1 MSANAARFGQIV
13 RARRL
18 ALGDL
23 TQIDVWR
30 RGGPSNS
37 TLTAIEGGEWK
48 PNGSTFR
55 KLDAA
60 LEWEPGSAR
69 RAWDGGQPTPATPRP
84 EAPAHRRTAVDASD
98 AEIVAEVAR
107 RMSVA
112 REERNHGRDAAATT
126 RAGGSPA
133 IPREQIV
140 EHVTAALEQ
149 YFKDAD
155 RVLERQTSRRARDAL
170 LAQLRTGLVLD
181 LSDRLAGERPD
192 SGTNVG

>member
-1 MSANAARFGQIV
+1 MSANAARFGRIV

-37 TLTAIEGGEWK
+37 TLTAIEGGDWK
-48 PNGSTFR
+48 PNGPTFR

-69 RAWDGGQPTPATPRP
+69 RAWDGGEPTPATPRP
-84 EAPAHRRTAVDASD
+84 EAPAHRRAAVDASD

-112 REERNHGRDAAATT
+112 REERDHGRDAAAKS
-126 RAGGSPA
+126 RAGGSPVDPTLSDDVVA
-133 IPREQIV
+133 IV
-140 EHVTAALEQ
+140 EDYWRAA
-149 YFKDAD
+149 D
-155 RVLERQTSRRARDAL
+155 VLRRSGDGRDAIERAL
-170 LAQLRTGLVLD
+170 KDLRKRAKTQLE
-181 LSDRLAGERPD
+181 DRLARERPD
-192 SGTNVG
+192 STRSVG